1 MNLTLFIRKN
11 QNMSLVYDKKFV
23 DDKLATLTG
32 YTQLSMKSDDLLKK
46 LAKTLIDADTEFTD
60 LFNNSE
66 EHSSED
72 IESIICENA
81 FELFDLD
88 IPSLLYIDSVD
99 SGDGNPCE
107 FLIALLDTEA
117 KTYTLFIV
125 QGTYSSWDSNNYESI
140 LPVTL
145 QTVEYYETQ
154 A

>member
-1 MNLTLFIRKN
+1 MA
-11 QNMSLVYDKKFV
+11 LVYDKKFV
-23 DDKLATLTG
+23 DNKLATLTG
-32 YTQLSMKSDDLLKK
+32 YTQLSMKEDDLLKK
-46 LAKTLIDADTEFTD
+46 LAKTLIDADTKFTD
-60 LFNNSE
+60 LFDSSE
-66 EHSSED
+66 EHSSGY

-88 IPSLLYIDSVD
+88 IPSLLSIDTVD

-107 FLIALLDTEA
+107 SLMALVDAEA

-125 QGTYSSWDSNNYESI
+125 QGTYSSWDISNYESI

>member
-1 MNLTLFIRKN
+1 MA
-11 QNMSLVYDKKFV
+11 LVYNKKFV

-32 YTQLSMKSDDLLKK
+32 YTQLSLKEDDLLKK

-60 LFNNSE
+60 VFDSSE

-72 IESIICENA
+72 IKSIICENA

-107 FLIALLDTEA
+107 SLMALLNTEA

-125 QGTYSSWDSNNYESI
+125 QGSYSSWDSNEYESI

>member
-1 MNLTLFIRKN
+1 MLINYGK
-11 QNMSLVYDKKFV
+11 
-23 DDKLATLTG
+23 
-32 YTQLSMKSDDLLKK
+32 DLLKK
-46 LAKTLIDADTEFTD
+46 LAKTLIDADTVFTD
-60 LFNNSE
+60 LFDSSE
-66 EHSSED
+66 EHSSEY

-88 IPSLLYIDSVD
+88 IPSLPSIDSVD

-107 FLIALLDTEA
+107 SLMALLDTEA

-125 QGTYSSWDSNNYESI
+125 QGTYSSWDSSNYESI

>member
-1 MNLTLFIRKN
+1 
-11 QNMSLVYDKKFV
+11 MSLVYDKKLV
-23 DDKLATLTG
+23 DERLATLVG
-32 YTQLSMKSDDLLKK
+32 YTQVKMSEHDLLQK

-60 LFNNSE
+60 LFDNSA
-66 EHSSED
+66 EHNSED
-72 IESIICENA
+72 IETIICENA

-88 IPSLLYIDSVD
+88 IPSLLYIESID

-107 FLIALLDTEA
+107 TLMALLDTEA

>member
-1 MNLTLFIRKN
+1 
-11 QNMSLVYDKKFV
+11 
-23 DDKLATLTG
+23 
-32 YTQLSMKSDDLLKK
+32 MKEDDLLKK

-60 LFNNSE
+60 LFGSSE
-66 EHSSED
+66 EHSSGD

-107 FLIALLDTEA
+107 SLMALVDTEA

-125 QGTYSSWDSNNYESI
+125 QGSYSSWDSSEYESI

>member
-1 MNLTLFIRKN
+1 MLIRNSQIYLIVQKNIVQDILNQLFVK
-11 QNMSLVYDKKFV
+11 
-23 DDKLATLTG
+23 
-32 YTQLSMKSDDLLKK
+32 
-46 LAKTLIDADTEFTD
+46 
-60 LFNNSE
+60 
-66 EHSSED
+66 
-72 IESIICENA
+72 NA

-88 IPSLLYIDSVD
+88 IPSLLSIDSVD

-107 FLIALLDTEA
+107 SLMALVDAEA